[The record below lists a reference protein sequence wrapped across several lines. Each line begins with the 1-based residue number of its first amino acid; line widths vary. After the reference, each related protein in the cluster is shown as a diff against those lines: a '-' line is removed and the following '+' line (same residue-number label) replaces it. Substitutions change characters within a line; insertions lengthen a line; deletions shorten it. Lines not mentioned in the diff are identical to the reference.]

1 MQVKDQCGRGALAKS
16 LNKVL
21 VEHIRASLP
30 SLRARLEEALDKSNT
45 ELRAYGDAPPGQTSA
60 ARCLPVADSVLATPR
75 SCTCREPGCLFRAA
89 AAKWRYASRTTCSIE
104 SMHCSVCHAKHGHH
118 SP

>member
-30 SLRARLEEALDKSNT
+30 SLRARLEEALDKTNT

-60 ARCLPVADSVLATPR
+60 ARCLPDLSRCQRACLTQTVLVI
-75 SCTCREPGCLFRAA
+75 SCKRQQQSTDVPAPL
-89 AAKWRYASRTTCSIE
+89 WL
-104 SMHCSVCHAKHGHH
+104 
-118 SP
+118 